1 MSGNQFEGT
10 ARTMAGRVED
20 AVGGLTGDT
29 ATQVRGKVRQ
39 AAGQAQSAMGDA
51 QNAIGDAA
59 ESVRDFAAEQPLG
72 AVLLAAGIG
81 FIAGMLLARR

>member
-10 ARTMAGRVED
+10 ARNMAGRVED

-29 ATQVRGKVRQ
+29 ATQVRGKARQ
-39 AAGQAQSAMGDA
+39 AAGSAQSSL
-51 QNAIGDAA
+51 GDAA
-59 ESVRDFAAEQPLG
+59 DTVRDFATDQPMG

>member
-10 ARTMAGRVED
+10 MRNVGGKIED

-29 ATQVRGKVRQ
+29 ATQIRGKARQ
-39 AAGQAQSAMGDA
+39 AAGQAQS
-51 QNAIGDAA
+51 AIGDAA
-59 ESVRDFAAEQPLG
+59 ESVRDFASDQPIG

>member
-1 MSGNQFEGT
+1 MSGNQFEGA

-29 ATQVRGKVRQ
+29 ATQVRGKARQ

-51 QNAIGDAA
+51 A
-59 ESVRDFAAEQPLG
+59 ESVRDFASEQPLG

>member
-10 ARTMAGRVED
+10 ARDIGGRVED

-29 ATQVRGKVRQ
+29 TTQVRGKVRQ
-39 AAGQAQSAMGDA
+39 AAGQAQSMV
-51 QNAIGDAA
+51 GDAA
-59 ESVRDFAAEQPLG
+59 DTVRDFASEQPMG